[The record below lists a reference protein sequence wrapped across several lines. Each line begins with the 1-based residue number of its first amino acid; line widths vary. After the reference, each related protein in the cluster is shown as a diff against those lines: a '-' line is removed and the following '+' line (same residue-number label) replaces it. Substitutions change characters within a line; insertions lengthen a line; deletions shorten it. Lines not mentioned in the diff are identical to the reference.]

1 MPLDQ
6 VDVDALTEEK
16 EMSFLD
22 HVEELRWHIIRSCVS
37 VLVFTIAAFAASTP
51 IFKHII
57 FAPRD
62 PDFLF
67 YRTVCWLSNAVGLGD
82 RLCLVPKDFDLQ
94 GLQMGEAFITSIKV
108 ALMIGIATSVPY
120 IFWEIWRFI
129 KPGLLDSEKRAA
141 RGFVFVCSILFF
153 SGVLFGYY
161 IISPFTINFLVGYEV
176 EGVVSN
182 PSFASYINYMIM
194 FTLPTG
200 LVFQLP
206 VVVYFLSKIGIVTPE
221 FMRKYRRHAFILILL
236 LAAIITPPDVITQ
249 LLIGFPLYILYEASI
264 FISKRVH
271 KKNVAQEKTK
281 RLSK

>member
-6 VDVDALTEEK
+6 VDVDAIPEEK
-16 EMSFLD
+16 EMSFLE

-37 VLVFTIAAFAASTP
+37 VLVFTIAAFAASNY

-57 FAPRD
+57 FAPKS

-67 YRTVCWLSNAVGLGD
+67 YRAVCGLSKSVGLGE
-82 RLCLVPKDFDLQ
+82 RLCITPKEFDVIAVEL
-94 GLQMGEAFITSIKV
+94 GEQFIINIKV
-108 ALMIGIATSVPY
+108 ALMIGIAMSVPY
-120 IFWEIWRFI
+120 IFWEVWRFI
-129 KPGLLDSEKRAA
+129 KPGLLDTEKRAA
-141 RGFVFVCSILFF
+141 RGFVFVCSLLF
-153 SGVLFGYY
+153 
-161 IISPFTINFLVGYEV
+161 SPFTINFLAGYEL
-176 EGVVSN
+176 EGVKAT
-182 PSFASYINYMIM
+182 PSLASYVNYMIM

-206 VVVYFLSKIGIVTPE
+206 VVVYFLSKIGIVTPA

-236 LAAIITPPDVITQ
+236 LAAVITPPDVITQ

-271 KKNVAQEKTK
+271 KKNMALEKTK
-281 RLSK
+281 RIA